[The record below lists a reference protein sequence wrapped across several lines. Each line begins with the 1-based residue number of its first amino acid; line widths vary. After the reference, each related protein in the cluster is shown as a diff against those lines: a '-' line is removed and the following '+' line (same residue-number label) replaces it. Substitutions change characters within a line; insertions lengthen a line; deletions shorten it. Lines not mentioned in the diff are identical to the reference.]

1 MNSSV
6 VVLLLRKLALGLGS
20 WWLLCSSQLFG
31 FVRVARWESL
41 RGVLTQLVDA
51 LASAFLTLAA
61 SPVEPTDWRQ
71 ASEIAVSANTNA
83 SDGLV

>member
-1 MNSSV
+1 
-6 VVLLLRKLALGLGS
+6 
-20 WWLLCSSQLFG
+20 
-31 FVRVARWESL
+31 
-41 RGVLTQLVDA
+41 VLTRLVDA

-71 ASEIAVSANTNA
+71 ASEIAVSTNNTSA